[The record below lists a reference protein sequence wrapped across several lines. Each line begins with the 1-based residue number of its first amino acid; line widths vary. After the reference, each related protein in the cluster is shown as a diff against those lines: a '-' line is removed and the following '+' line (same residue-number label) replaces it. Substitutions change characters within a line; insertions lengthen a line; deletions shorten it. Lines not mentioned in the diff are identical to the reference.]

1 MQRGSTILLVGIIII
16 ISSVI
21 IFGLSAYKAILMIE
35 NFPDISA
42 KDIAGKVTDKLAGK
56 VTDRINASAKIPD
69 RLADKITDRVNTFLS
84 TSNDTEDASTQKVK
98 EKLMIDAGIIFFAI
112 VSGIVLLI
120 NGILAMIIGISIWVH
135 DRRHEVKHWNNK
147 YIKI

>member
-1 MQRGSTILLVGIIII
+1 MQRGNTILLVGIIII
-16 ISSVI
+16 IASVI

-42 KDIAGKVTDKLAGK
+42 KDIAGKVTDKLADK
-56 VTDRINASAKIPD
+56 VTDRINASKIPD
-69 RLADKITDRVNTFLS
+69 RLADKITDRVNVFLS

-135 DRRHEVKHWNNK
+135 DRRHEVKH
-147 YIKI
+147 

>member
-69 RLADKITDRVNTFLS
+69 RLADKITDRVNIFLS

-112 VSGIVLLI
+112 VSGI
-120 NGILAMIIGISIWVH
+120 GTF
-135 DRRHEVKHWNNK
+135 D
-147 YIKI
+147 

>member
-1 MQRGSTILLVGIIII
+1 MQRGNTILLVGIIII
-16 ISSVI
+16 IASVI

-42 KDIAGKVTDKLAGK
+42 KDIAGKVTDKLADK
-56 VTDRINASAKIPD
+56 VTDRINASKIPD
-69 RLADKITDRVNTFLS
+69 RLADKITDRVNVFLS

-120 NGILAMIIGISIWVH
+120 NGILAMIIGISIWIH
-135 DRRHEVKHWNNK
+135 DRRNEVKH
-147 YIKI
+147 

>member
-1 MQRGSTILLVGIIII
+1 MQRGNKILLAGIIILV
-16 ISSVI
+16 SSAI

-42 KDIAGKVTDKLAGK
+42 KGLADKATEKLAGK

-69 RLADKITDRVNTFLS
+69 RLADRVTASVNAFLNTS
-84 TSNDTEDASTQKVK
+84 TDTEDVSTQNIKQ
-98 EKLMIDAGIIFFAI
+98 KLMIDAGILFFAI

-120 NGILAMIIGISIWVH
+120 NGLLAMIIGIYIWVH
-135 DRRHEVKHWNNK
+135 DRRHEA
-147 YIKI
+147 

>member
-1 MQRGSTILLVGIIII
+1 MQRGNTILLVGIIILVVSI
-16 ISSVI
+16 I

-56 VTDRINASAKIPD
+56 VTDRINASKIPD
-69 RLADKITDRVNTFLS
+69 RLADKITDRVNVFLS

-135 DRRHEVKHWNNK
+135 DRRHEVKH
-147 YIKI
+147 

>member
-1 MQRGSTILLVGIIII
+1 VQRGSTILLVGIIII

-69 RLADKITDRVNTFLS
+69 RLADKITDRVNVFLS

-98 EKLMIDAGIIFFAI
+98 EKLMIDAGILFFAI
-112 VSGIVLLI
+112 IAGIVLLI

-135 DRRHEVKHWNNK
+135 DRRHEVKH
-147 YIKI
+147 

>member
-1 MQRGSTILLVGIIII
+1 MQRGNTILLVGIIILVTSI
-16 ISSVI
+16 I

-42 KDIAGKVTDKLAGK
+42 KDIAGKVTDKLADK

-69 RLADKITDRVNTFLS
+69 RLADKVTDRVNAFLS
-84 TSNDTEDASTQKVK
+84 TSNDTEDVSKQEVK
-98 EKLMIDAGIIFFAI
+98 QKLMIDAGILFFAI
-112 VSGIVLLI
+112 VAGIVLLI

-135 DRRHEVKHWNNK
+135 DRRHEVKH
-147 YIKI
+147 

>member
-1 MQRGSTILLVGIIII
+1 M
-16 ISSVI
+16 I

-69 RLADKITDRVNTFLS
+69 RLADKVTDRVNTFLS

-120 NGILAMIIGISIWVH
+120 IGILAMIIGISIWVH
-135 DRRHEVKHWNNK
+135 DRRHEA
-147 YIKI
+147 

>member
-1 MQRGSTILLVGIIII
+1 MQRGNTILLVGIIILVTSI
-16 ISSVI
+16 I

-42 KDIAGKVTDKLAGK
+42 KDIAGKVTDKLADK

-69 RLADKITDRVNTFLS
+69 RLADKITDRVNVFLS
-84 TSNDTEDASTQKVK
+84 TSNDTEDVSKQKVK
-98 EKLMIDAGIIFFAI
+98 QKLMIDAGILFFAI
-112 VSGIVLLI
+112 VAGIVLLI

-135 DRRHEVKHWNNK
+135 DRRHEVKH
-147 YIKI
+147 

>member
-1 MQRGSTILLVGIIII
+1 VQRGNTILLVGIIILVTSI
-16 ISSVI
+16 I

-135 DRRHEVKHWNNK
+135 DRRHEA
-147 YIKI
+147 

>member
-69 RLADKITDRVNTFLS
+69 RLADRVTASVNAFLNTS
-84 TSNDTEDASTQKVK
+84 TDTEDVSTQNIKQ
-98 EKLMIDAGIIFFAI
+98 KLMIDAGILFFAI

-120 NGILAMIIGISIWVH
+120 NGLLAMIIGIYIWVH
-135 DRRHEVKHWNNK
+135 DRRHEA
-147 YIKI
+147 

>member
-84 TSNDTEDASTQKVK
+84 TSNDTEDVSIQEVK
-98 EKLMIDAGIIFFAI
+98 QKLMIDVGILFFAI
-112 VSGIVLLI
+112 VAGIVLLI
-120 NGILAMIIGISIWVH
+120 NGILAMIIGISLSIH
-135 DRRHEVKHWNNK
+135 DRRQ
-147 YIKI
+147 

>member
-1 MQRGSTILLVGIIII
+1 MQRGNTILLVGIIILVTSI
-16 ISSVI
+16 I

-42 KDIAGKVTDKLAGK
+42 KGLAGKVTDKLADK

-69 RLADKITDRVNTFLS
+69 RLADRITDRVNAFLN

-135 DRRHEVKHWNNK
+135 DRRHEVKH
-147 YIKI
+147 

>member
-1 MQRGSTILLVGIIII
+1 MQRGNTILLVGIIII
-16 ISSVI
+16 IASVI
-21 IFGLSAYKAILMIE
+21 IFGLSAYKAVLMIE

-42 KDIAGKVTDKLAGK
+42 KDIAGKVTDKLADK
-56 VTDRINASAKIPD
+56 VTDRINASKIPD
-69 RLADKITDRVNTFLS
+69 RLADKITDRVNVFLS

-135 DRRHEVKHWNNK
+135 DRRHEVKH
-147 YIKI
+147 

>member
-1 MQRGSTILLVGIIII
+1 VQRGNTILLLGIIII

-69 RLADKITDRVNTFLS
+69 RLADKITDRVNVFLS

-98 EKLMIDAGIIFFAI
+98 EKLMIDAGILFFAI
-112 VSGIVLLI
+112 IAGIVLLI

-135 DRRHEVKHWNNK
+135 DRRHEVKH
-147 YIKI
+147 

>member
-1 MQRGSTILLVGIIII
+1 MQRGNTILLVGIIII
-16 ISSVI
+16 IASVI

-42 KDIAGKVTDKLAGK
+42 KDIAGKVTDKLADK

-69 RLADKITDRVNTFLS
+69 RLADKITDRVNVFLS

-135 DRRHEVKHWNNK
+135 DRRHEVKH
-147 YIKI
+147 

>member
-1 MQRGSTILLVGIIII
+1 MQRGNKILLVGIIILV
-16 ISSVI
+16 SSAI

-42 KDIAGKVTDKLAGK
+42 KGLAAKITDKLADKVTDK

-69 RLADKITDRVNTFLS
+69 RLADRVTDRINAFLS
-84 TSNDTEDASTQKVK
+84 TSTDTEDVSTQNIK
-98 EKLMIDAGIIFFAI
+98 EKLMIDAGILFFAI

-120 NGILAMIIGISIWVH
+120 NGLLAMIIGIYIWIH
-135 DRRHEVKHWNNK
+135 DRRQ
-147 YIKI
+147 